1 MDKTVLAAL
10 NDAERQLVAETERA
24 ALDRLDE
31 DETLALHVRIRA
43 ARNKYVG
50 QYRRAASASVTELG
64 GRGVAAPKNRRATL
78 KAEAFEEA
86 LAWVSRRLSALAR
99 RSAAE
104 LRTERLAAARAERRS
119 GPAVGMPADP
129 ASSEGRAEPRRRPS
143 AASRNQLA
151 GSRAQGSRRQ
161 AKADRRG

>member
-1 MDKTVLAAL
+1 MNKTLLAAL
-10 NDAERQLVAETERA
+10 NDAERQLVAETERP
-24 ALDRLDE
+24 ALARLDE
-31 DETLALHVRIRA
+31 EETLALHVRVRS

-50 QYRRAASASVTELG
+50 QYRRTASARVPELG
-64 GRGVAAPKNRRATL
+64 GRGVAAPKNRRAAL

-86 LAWVSRRLSALAR
+86 LARVSRRLSALAG

-104 LRTERLAAARAERRS
+104 LRKERLAAARAERGS
-119 GPAVGMPADP
+119 GPAVSASDAPATSD
-129 ASSEGRAEPRRRPS
+129 GRAAPRRRPS

-161 AKADRRG
+161 AKADKRR

>member
-1 MDKTVLAAL
+1 MNKTVLAAL
-10 NDAERQLVAETERA
+10 NDAERQLVAEPERA
-24 ALDRLDE
+24 TLDRLDE
-31 DETLALHVRIRA
+31 DETLALHLRVRS

-50 QYRRAASASVTELG
+50 QYRRTANARVAELG
-64 GRGVAAPKNRRATL
+64 GRGVAAPKNRRAAL

-86 LAWVSRRLSALAR
+86 LARVSRRLSALAS

-104 LRTERLAAARAERRS
+104 LRTQRLAAARAERSS
-119 GPAVGMPADP
+119 GPEAAAADAPAATDRP
-129 ASSEGRAEPRRRPS
+129 ATPRRGPS

-161 AKADRRG
+161 AKADKRR

>member
-1 MDKTVLAAL
+1 MNKTVLAAL
-10 NDAERQLVAETERA
+10 NDTERQLVAETERD

-31 DETLALHVRIRA
+31 DETLALHVRVRS

-50 QYRRAASASVTELG
+50 QYRRTASARVTELG
-64 GRGVAAPKNRRATL
+64 GRGVAAPKNRRAAL

-86 LAWVSRRLSALAR
+86 LARVSRRLSALAT

-104 LRTERLAAARAERRS
+104 LRSVRLAAAGAERSS
-119 GPAVGMPADP
+119 GPEVATPDRP
-129 ASSEGRAEPRRRPS
+129 ASSDGRATPRRRPS

-151 GSRAQGSRRQ
+151 SSRAQGSRRQ
-161 AKADRRG
+161 AKADKRR

>member
-1 MDKTVLAAL
+1 MNKTVLAAL
-10 NDAERQLVAETERA
+10 NDAERQLVAETERP

-31 DETLALHVRIRA
+31 DETLALHVRVRS

-50 QYRRAASASVTELG
+50 QYRRTARARVAELG

-86 LAWVSRRLSALAR
+86 LARVSRRLSALAS

-104 LRTERLAAARAERRS
+104 LRTERLAAARAERAS
-119 GPAVGMPADP
+119 GPKVAAPDAP
-129 ASSEGRAEPRRRPS
+129 ASSDGRATPRKRPS
-143 AASRNQLA
+143 AASRNQVA

-161 AKADRRG
+161 AKAD